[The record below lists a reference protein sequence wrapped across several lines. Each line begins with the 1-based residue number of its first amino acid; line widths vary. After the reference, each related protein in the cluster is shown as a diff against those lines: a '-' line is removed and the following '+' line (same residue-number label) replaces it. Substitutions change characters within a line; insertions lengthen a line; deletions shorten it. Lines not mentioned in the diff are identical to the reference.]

1 MRTNGKSYY
10 KERVGTMT
18 VEGAIAI
25 ARDIAIIAFVI
36 LAVLGELNLT

>member
-1 MRTNGKSYY
+1 
-10 KERVGTMT
+10 MT

-36 LAVLGELNLT
+36 LAVLGELSIA